1 MTDGRA
7 GGAQASDGN
16 TSPRASSSLP
26 KSTIA
31 EVAARAEILREVGGN
46 LTPAEGVE
54 ISNLIAAHA
63 RRCGKDRLLFFPP
76 RATAI

>member
-7 GGAQASDGN
+7 GGRRGAQTSDGN

-31 EVAARAEILREVGGN
+31 EVAARAEILREVLGGN

-54 ISNLIAAHA
+54 ISN
-63 RRCGKDRLLFFPP
+63 
-76 RATAI
+76 